1 MTYQLAS
8 QDDLPAGSDRSQ
20 ATDFAFRNVVGD
32 SPALAAAVDFARRV
46 AGRRLT
52 TVLLAGETGTGK
64 ELFARGIHYAGPDP
78 GEPFVAVNCPA
89 IPPALVESELFGH
102 ERGAFTDARSMKKG
116 LLELA
121 GGGTLFLDEITDL
134 PLDLQPKL
142 LRALEERRVRR
153 LGGVKEVEIRCRVV
167 AATNRSLEQEV
178 AEGKFREDLFY
189 RLNVLRLE
197 LPPLRD
203 REGDIEVLAKH
214 FTEAVAQEHGIAAKE
229 LSPRALQVLSA
240 HDWPGNVR
248 ELKNVIQRAAL
259 LGNHPRI
266 HADDLLISQRPN
278 PLAAVAAGPAPRV
291 IMIPERG
298 RSMADI
304 EAEAINHT
312 LSLTSGNKSAASRM
326 LGISRPTL
334 LRKLEKYGIL
344 APYGAPYSG
353 TA

>member
-1 MTYQLAS
+1 MSYQLAS
-8 QDDLPAGSDRSQ
+8 QDDLSTAAGRSN
-20 ATDFAFRNVVGD
+20 ATDFAFKNVIGESV
-32 SPALAAAVDFARRV
+32 AITAAVDFARRV

-52 TVLLAGETGTGK
+52 TVLLVGETGTGK

-89 IPPALVESELFGH
+89 IPPALIESELFGH

-167 AATNRSLEQEV
+167 AATNRSLERDV

-203 REGDIEVLAKH
+203 RDGDIERLARH
-214 FTEAVAQEHGIAAKE
+214 FAQAVAQEHGIGAKE

-259 LGNHPRI
+259 LGAHPRI
-266 HADDLLISQRPN
+266 HADDLVISQRYS
-278 PLAAVAAGPAPRV
+278 PLAAPGSEMPPRAIV
-291 IMIPERG
+291 IPERG

-304 EAEAINHT
+304 EAEAIT
-312 LSLTSGNKSAASRM
+312 LTLGLTHGNKSAASRM

-334 LRKLEKYGIL
+334 LRKLAKYAIAEPSEGD
-344 APYGAPYSG
+344 A
-353 TA
+353 